1 MLTES
6 LFFFVLVLSKETK
19 SLETLEP
26 DSEKRNFMASALFKA
41 RRSFKEKKS
50 LITQILNGNP

>member
-19 SLETLEP
+19 SLETLKP
-26 DSEKRNFMASALFKA
+26 DSEKRNFMASALFKSA
-41 RRSFKEKKS
+41 EKFQGEKVANHANS
-50 LITQILNGNP
+50 Q